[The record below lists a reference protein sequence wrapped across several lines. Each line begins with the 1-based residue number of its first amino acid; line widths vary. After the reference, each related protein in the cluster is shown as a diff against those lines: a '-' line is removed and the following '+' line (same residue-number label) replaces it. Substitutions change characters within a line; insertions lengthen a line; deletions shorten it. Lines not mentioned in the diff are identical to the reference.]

1 MRAWWAFGGV
11 LLMIGGCCRHGAPV
25 VLTQK
30 DGSVAVL
37 EQSVRSDDANLP
49 LTAGGKANP
58 LKYLAAG
65 GNRDRIGED
74 LVIPDAPQRYGPL
87 LDALTIA
94 DNLDPEDLSGPV
106 YARWFKSPPVQQVID
121 ARQPAPAVLGHAFA
135 VTDGNFWWVFR
146 RPANG
151 KLTSLVVFKTL
162 GEGTR
167 PEIP

>member
-1 MRAWWAFGGV
+1 MRTSSALAAV
-11 LLMIGGCCRHGAPV
+11 LLTLGACCRHGAPI

-37 EQSVRSDDANLP
+37 EQSVRSDDAELP
-49 LTAGGKANP
+49 LTPAGKASL

-74 LVIPDAPQRYGPL
+74 LVIPDAPQRYGAL
-87 LDALTIA
+87 LDALTLP

-106 YARWFKSPPVQQVID
+106 LGRWFKSPPIQQVID
-121 ARQPAPAVLGHAFA
+121 ARQPAPAILGHAFA
-135 VTDGNFWWVFR
+135 VTDGFFWWIFR

-151 KLTSLVVFKTL
+151 KLTTLVVFKTL

-167 PEIP
+167 PEVP